1 MSLRIVPVTLDE
13 ANAFVYA
20 LHRHKP
26 EKLPGHSFSVGVAKD
41 GRLCGVAIV
50 GNPSA
55 PALQDGVLAE
65 IRRVCTD
72 GTRNACSML
81 YGAARK
87 AARAMGRKPVITY
100 TLATEDGASLR
111 AAGFHIDKPDAGGP
125 AAQWHNRPGRK
136 VLPTESD
143 LIGGKVRWIDEPIAG
158 RNSVLSQGTEPTTTT
173 TTTERKS

>member
-13 ANAFVYA
+13 ANAFVWR

-26 EKLPGHSFSVGVAKD
+26 ESLPGHSFSVGVAKQTRLLS
-41 GRLCGVAIV
+41 GPEWILCGVAII

-72 GTRNACSML
+72 GTKNACSML
-81 YGAARK
+81 YGTARK

-100 TLATEDGASLR
+100 TLSTERGASLR
-111 AAGFHIDKPDAGGP
+111 AAGFRVDKANAGGP
-125 AAQWHNRPGRK
+125 AHLWHNRPGRK

-143 LIGGKVRWIDEPIAG
+143 LVGGKTRWIDEP
-158 RNSVLSQGTEPTTTT
+158 
-173 TTTERKS
+173 

>member
-1 MSLRIVPVTLDE
+1 MTTLTQRAQSPHLRIVPVTLE
-13 ANAFVYA
+13 QANAFVWR

-26 EKLPGHSFSVGVAKD
+26 ERLPGHSFSVGVATDD
-41 GRLCGVAIV
+41 GTLRGVAIV

-72 GTRNACSML
+72 GWPNACSML
-81 YGAARK
+81 YGTSRK
-87 AARAMGRKPVITY
+87 AARAMGRRPIITY

-111 AAGFHIDKPDAGGP
+111 AAGFHVDKEDAGGP
-125 AAQWHNRPGRK
+125 AHAWHNRPGRK

-143 LIGGKVRWIDEPIAG
+143 LVGGKVRWIDEPLQRCAA
-158 RNSVLSQGTEPTTTT
+158 
-173 TTTERKS
+173 

>member
-1 MSLRIVPVTLDE
+1 MSLEVVPITLDE
-13 ANAFVYA
+13 ANAFVFR

-41 GRLCGVAIV
+41 GALCGVAIV

-72 GTRNACSML
+72 GTHNACSIL
-81 YGAARK
+81 YAAARR
-87 AARAMGRKPVITY
+87 AARAMGRRPVITY
-100 TLATEDGASLR
+100 TLATESGASLR
-111 AAGFHIDKPDAGGP
+111 AAGFRVDKSNAGGP
-125 AAQWHNRPGRK
+125 AHLWHNRAGRK

-143 LIGGKVRWIDEPIAG
+143 LIGGKVRWIDEPARASG
-158 RNSVLSQGTEPTTTT
+158 EAS
-173 TTTERKS
+173 K